1 MLQPTIR
8 KRILGIALGL
18 IFLMA
23 ITSALSM
30 VMTRKIAHQLDEFS
44 SKYVEAYGHLA
55 RMNIRSLEQA
65 LALRRL
71 MISRM
76 QSPPDEPAMADQRKI
91 YEAKG
96 QEIEQEAQ
104 AARALINAI
113 IDDSSTA
120 SDNARLGRIDDRIE
134 RVTSDLHRYL
144 GEEYKRLLMLL
155 EAGNIAEARVSV
167 ARTDTLRDDL
177 NQRIEVIRTDMLA
190 LVRGD
195 AVMTMRDQQ
204 TAIVI
209 SVVLTLLA
217 GILGLIF
224 SFFISTG
231 ITGPVRRL
239 LEGTRA
245 VEAGRLDGSIDVT
258 TRDEIGQL
266 TTAFNNMV
274 EQLRHKERLRETF
287 GRYVDP
293 RVVEGLIDRQS
304 QTASDGERRVMTV
317 LFCDMKGFTSLSE
330 GMTPQGLVKVM
341 NHYLSTMSG
350 PIRSHRGIIDKY
362 IGDAIMA
369 YWGPPF
375 TEHGEQARLAC
386 LAAVEMAD
394 RGAALRT
401 ELPELLGVRT
411 VPSDCDV
418 RIGMATGEVLVGSIG
433 SEFMMS
439 YTVMG
444 DAVNLA
450 SRLENVNKI
459 YGTTRWPQNLR
470 LRRPAMQSRFAR
482 STGWW
487 WSARPN
493 PKRCS
498 RSWAA
503 RASSARNYWRCG
515 SDMPKDSPPIARD
528 AGMRRVRRSSA
539 ALEAVPGDG
548 PSLALVQRVEDFQAN
563 PPRRRLGWRV
573 ASRSEVIGRD
583 RRALCRQKVQHDVAK
598 RLRRLLE
605 HRVRGARYH
614 RGARALH
621 IARPAHSAPSAAC
634 PWCWRRR

>member
-1 MLQPTIR
+1 MAVLLDQTSMLRPTIR
-8 KRILGIALGL
+8 KRILGIAIGL

-23 ITSALSM
+23 ITSALST

-55 RMNIRSLEQA
+55 RMNVRSLEQA
-65 LALRRL
+65 LALRR
-71 MISRM
+71 IVIGRM
-76 QSPPDEPAMADQRKI
+76 QSPPDMAFSADQRKI
-91 YEAKG
+91 YETKG

-113 IDDSSTA
+113 IDDVSTE

-134 RVTSDLHRYL
+134 RVTIDLRRYL
-144 GEEYKRLLMLL
+144 GEEYMRLLSLL
-155 EAGNIAEARVSV
+155 DAGNFAEARAGL
-167 ARTDTLRDDL
+167 ARTDTLRDEL
-177 NQRIEVIRTDMLA
+177 NQRIEDIRTDMLA
-190 LVRGD
+190 QVRSD
-195 AVMTMRDQQ
+195 AVMTMRDQK

-217 GILGLIF
+217 GILGLMF
-224 SFFISTG
+224 SLFISIG
-231 ITGPVRRL
+231 ITRPVRRL

-274 EQLRHKERLRETF
+274 EQLRHKEHLRETF

-293 RVVEGLIDRQS
+293 RVVEGLIDPQS
-304 QTASDGERRVMTV
+304 LAASNGERRVMTV

-330 GMTPQGLVKVM
+330 GTTPQGLVKVM

-394 RGAALRT
+394 RGTALRT

-411 VPSDCDV
+411 VPSDCEV
-418 RIGMATGEVLVGSIG
+418 RIGIATGEVLVGSIG

-450 SRLENVNKI
+450 SRLESVNKI
-459 YGTTRWPQNLR
+459 YGSHSLVSEATITAAGDAVESREIDRLVVVGQTRPEAVFEIIGRKGELTEKQLALQAR
-470 LRRPAMQSRFAR
+470 YAEGLAAYRSRRWDDAR
-482 STGWW
+482 
-487 WSARPN
+487 
-493 PKRCS
+493 
-498 RSWAA
+498 
-503 RASSARNYWRCG
+503 RAFQ
-515 SDMPKDSPPIARD
+515 
-528 AGMRRVRRSSA
+528 A

-548 PSLALVQRVEDFQAN
+548 PSKAMAHRVENFQAN
-563 PPRRRLGWRV
+563 PPAADWDGAWRL
-573 ASRSEVIGRD
+573 D
-583 RRALCRQKVQHDVAK
+583 QK
-598 RLRRLLE
+598 
-605 HRVRGARYH
+605 
-614 RGARALH
+614 
-621 IARPAHSAPSAAC
+621 
-634 PWCWRRR
+634 

>member
-1 MLQPTIR
+1 MAVTLERLSMLRPTIR

-23 ITSALSM
+23 ITSALST
-30 VMTRKIAHQLDEFS
+30 VMTRKIGHQLDELS

-55 RMNIRSLEQA
+55 RMNVRSLEQA
-65 LALRRL
+65 LALRR
-71 MISRM
+71 MFIAKV
-76 QSPPDEPAMADQRKI
+76 QTPPDEAGFVERQKLYDAKGI
-91 YEAKG
+91 EVEEEAK
-96 QEIEQEAQ
+96 

-113 IDDSSTA
+113 IDDTSTA
-120 SDNARLGRIDDRIE
+120 SDNARLGRLDDRIE
-134 RVTSDLHRYL
+134 NVITDLRRYL
-144 GEEYKRLLMLL
+144 AEEYKKLLSLL
-155 EAGNIAEARVSV
+155 DAGNFVEARASL
-167 ARTDTLRDDL
+167 ARSDAFRDEFTEKVENIRKDMMA
-177 NQRIEVIRTDMLA
+177 QVRSDAEV
-190 LVRGD
+190 
-195 AVMTMRDQQ
+195 TMRAQN

-209 SVVLTLLA
+209 SSILTVLA
-217 GILGLIF
+217 SVLGLLF
-224 SFFISTG
+224 AMFVSVG
-231 ITGPVRRL
+231 ITRPVRRL

-266 TTAFNNMV
+266 TAAFNRMV

-304 QTASDGERRVMTV
+304 STASDGERRVMTV

-375 TEHGEQARLAC
+375 TEDSEQARLAC

-394 RGAALRT
+394 RGASLRT
-401 ELPELLGVRT
+401 ELPELIGVRT
-411 VPSDCDV
+411 VPSDCEV
-418 RIGMATGEVLVGSIG
+418 RIGIATGEVLVGSIG

-450 SRLENVNKI
+450 SRLENANKI
-459 YGTTRWPQNLR
+459 YGSHSLASEAAIMAAGDAVESREIDRLIVVGQSHPETVFEIIGRVGELTEKQLELLARYAEGLAAYRERRWDDA
-470 LRRPAMQSRFAR
+470 RRAFR
-482 STGWW
+482 
-487 WSARPN
+487 
-493 PKRCS
+493 
-498 RSWAA
+498 
-503 RASSARNYWRCG
+503 
-515 SDMPKDSPPIARD
+515 
-528 AGMRRVRRSSA
+528 A

-548 PSLALVQRVEDFQAN
+548 PSLTMAQRVDNFQAS
-563 PPRRRLGWRV
+563 PPPADWDGAWRL
-573 ASRSEVIGRD
+573 D
-583 RRALCRQKVQHDVAK
+583 QK
-598 RLRRLLE
+598 
-605 HRVRGARYH
+605 
-614 RGARALH
+614 
-621 IARPAHSAPSAAC
+621 
-634 PWCWRRR
+634 

>member
-1 MLQPTIR
+1 MLRPTIR

-23 ITSALSM
+23 VTSALSTM
-30 VMTRKIAHQLDEFS
+30 MTRKIAHQLDEFS
-44 SKYVEAYGHLA
+44 GKYVEAYGHLA

-71 MISRM
+71 MIARM
-76 QSPPDEPAMADQRKI
+76 QSPPDQTSVADQQKI

-96 QEIEQEAQ
+96 REIEQEAQ
-104 AARALINAI
+104 AARALINSI
-113 IDDSSTA
+113 IDDKSTA
-120 SDNARLGRIDDRIE
+120 SDYAKLGRLDDRIE
-134 RVTSDLHRYL
+134 RVVSDLHRYL
-144 GEEYKRLLMLL
+144 GEEYKRLLSLL
-155 EAGNIAEARVSV
+155 EAGNIAEARISLT
-167 ARTDTLRDDL
+167 RTDALRDDL
-177 NQRIEVIRTDMLA
+177 NQRIDVVRTDMLA
-190 LVRGD
+190 QVRSE
-195 AVMTMRDQQ
+195 AAMTMQDQN
-204 TAIVI
+204 TAIMI
-209 SVVLTLLA
+209 SLALTVLA
-217 GILGLIF
+217 SALGLMF
-224 SFFISTG
+224 SIFISTG

-245 VEAGRLDGSIDVT
+245 VEEGRLDGSIDVT

-304 QTASDGERRVMTV
+304 ATHSDGERRVMTV
-317 LFCDMKGFTSLSE
+317 LFCDMKGFTRLSE

-375 TEHGEQARLAC
+375 TEHSEQARLAC
-386 LAAVEMAD
+386 LAAVEMAE

-401 ELPELLGVRT
+401 ELPELIGVRA

-418 RIGMATGEVLVGSIG
+418 RIGVATGEVLVGSIG

-450 SRLENVNKI
+450 SRLENANKI
-459 YGTTRWPQNLR
+459 YGSHSLASAPAIAAAGDAIEVREIDRLVVVGQSHAETVFEIMGRTGELTDQQLLLRERYGEGLAAYRACRWDDA
-470 LRRPAMQSRFAR
+470 RRAFM
-482 STGWW
+482 
-487 WSARPN
+487 
-493 PKRCS
+493 
-498 RSWAA
+498 
-503 RASSARNYWRCG
+503 
-515 SDMPKDSPPIARD
+515 
-528 AGMRRVRRSSA
+528 A
-539 ALEAVPGDG
+539 ALEAAPGDG
-548 PSLALVQRVEDFQAN
+548 PSRAMIGRVDQFQAN
-563 PPRRRLGWRV
+563 PPPVDWDGAWYL
-573 ASRSEVIGRD
+573 D
-583 RRALCRQKVQHDVAK
+583 QK
-598 RLRRLLE
+598 
-605 HRVRGARYH
+605 
-614 RGARALH
+614 
-621 IARPAHSAPSAAC
+621 
-634 PWCWRRR
+634 

>member
-1 MLQPTIR
+1 MMRSSIR
-8 KRILGIALGL
+8 RQILGIAVGL

-23 ITSALSM
+23 ITSVLST
-30 VMTRKIAHQLDEFS
+30 VMTRKIAHQLDELS
-44 SKYVEAYGHLA
+44 TKYVEAYGHLA
-55 RMNIRSLEQA
+55 RMNVRSLEQA
-65 LALRRL
+65 LALRR
-71 MISRM
+71 MVIARCSRR
-76 QSPPDEPAMADQRKI
+76 PTRHFADQRKI

-96 QEIEQEAQ
+96 QEIDQEAQ

-113 IDDSSTA
+113 IDDTSTE

-134 RVTSDLHRYL
+134 RVNSDLRRYL
-144 GEEYKRLLMLL
+144 GEETSGCCRCSSRQISRK
-155 EAGNIAEARVSV
+155 ARASL
-167 ARTDTLRDDL
+167 ARTDTLRDEFNQKDRGNPHRHAGAGPQRCRDDDARPAKGHRHLRDPDGAGGHPGIDVRDL
-177 NQRIEVIRTDMLA
+177 RQHRHYR
-190 LVRGD
+190 
-195 AVMTMRDQQ
+195 
-204 TAIVI
+204 
-209 SVVLTLLA
+209 
-217 GILGLIF
+217 
-224 SFFISTG
+224 
-231 ITGPVRRL
+231 PVRRL
-239 LEGTRA
+239 LDGTRA

-274 EQLRHKERLRETF
+274 EQLRHKEKMRETF

-375 TEHGEQARLAC
+375 TEDGEQARLAC
-386 LAAVEMAD
+386 LAAIDMAD

-418 RIGMATGEVLVGSIG
+418 RIGIATGEVLVGSIG

-450 SRLENVNKI
+450 SRLEGANKI
-459 YGTTRWPQNLR
+459 YGSHSLVRKPTIAL
-470 LRRPAMQSRFAR
+470 RPATRLNFAR

-487 WSARPN
+487 
-493 PKRCS
+493 
-498 RSWAA
+498 
-503 RASSARNYWRCG
+503 SSART
-515 SDMPKDSPPIARD
+515 MPR
-528 AGMRRVRRSSA
+528 
-539 ALEAVPGDG
+539 AVF
-548 PSLALVQRVEDFQAN
+548 EI
-563 PPRRRLGWRV
+563 
-573 ASRSEVIGRD
+573 IGRARTSS
-583 RRALCRQKVQHDVAK
+583 RREAT
-598 RLRRLLE
+598 
-605 HRVRGARYH
+605 
-614 RGARALH
+614 
-621 IARPAHSAPSAAC
+621 
-634 PWCWRRR
+634 

>member
-1 MLQPTIR
+1 MTVLLDQTSMLRPTIR
-8 KRILGIALGL
+8 KRILGIAIGL

-23 ITSALSM
+23 ITSALST

-65 LALRRL
+65 LALRR
-71 MISRM
+71 IVIGRM
-76 QSPPDEPAMADQRKI
+76 QSPPDMAFSADQRKV

-113 IDDSSTA
+113 IDDVSTE

-134 RVTSDLHRYL
+134 RVTSDIRRYL
-144 GEEYKRLLMLL
+144 GEEYKRLLSLL
-155 EAGNIAEARVSV
+155 DAGNFAEARASL
-167 ARTDTLRDDL
+167 ARTDTLRDEL
-177 NQRIEVIRTDMLA
+177 NQRIEDIRTDMLA
-190 LVRGD
+190 QVRSD
-195 AVMTMRDQQ
+195 AVMTMRDQK

-217 GILGLIF
+217 GILGLMF
-224 SFFISTG
+224 SLFISTG

-274 EQLRHKERLRETF
+274 EQLRHKEHLRETF

-293 RVVEGLIDRQS
+293 RVVEGLIDPQS
-304 QTASDGERRVMTV
+304 LAASDGERRVMTV

-386 LAAVEMAD
+386 LAAVEMAN

-411 VPSDCDV
+411 VPSDCEV
-418 RIGMATGEVLVGSIG
+418 RIGIATGEVLVGSIG

-450 SRLENVNKI
+450 SRLENANKF
-459 YGTTRWPQNLR
+459 YGSHSLASEAAITAAGDAIEAREIDRLVVAGQTRPETVFEIIGRAGELTEQQQVLLGR
-470 LRRPAMQSRFAR
+470 YAEGLAAYRARRWDEAR
-482 STGWW
+482 
-487 WSARPN
+487 
-493 PKRCS
+493 
-498 RSWAA
+498 
-503 RASSARNYWRCG
+503 RAFQ
-515 SDMPKDSPPIARD
+515 
-528 AGMRRVRRSSA
+528 A

-548 PSLALVQRVEDFQAN
+548 PSMAMAQRVENFQAN
-563 PPRRRLGWRV
+563 PPPAEWDGSWRL
-573 ASRSEVIGRD
+573 D
-583 RRALCRQKVQHDVAK
+583 QK
-598 RLRRLLE
+598 
-605 HRVRGARYH
+605 
-614 RGARALH
+614 
-621 IARPAHSAPSAAC
+621 
-634 PWCWRRR
+634 